1 MSKRKVLHILGRMQR
16 AGAELRTLDIMRNLD
31 SKELEL
37 DYLAL
42 SGLEGELD
50 EEIRQLGGQVY
61 YIRMNLFSFPVKF
74 IALLKR
80 EKIDVVHSQVRSS
93 GYILMLARL
102 GGIRTRVVHFRS
114 PDHVHGESF
123 IHHIRNMI
131 LKLLLHLNATHILSI
146 NKSSMELVWS
156 KNWSTDKRC
165 HVVYDNVPPNYHI
178 HMDQRSKLINE
189 LNLPDEALIFVHV
202 GRFDVPKNHKRLVE
216 IFEAIAQ
223 QVDHAYLLVVGN
235 YQTEHAQTVLPTIE
249 KSAYKSC
256 IMLLGVRS
264 DVPEILAGCDAL
276 IFPSLWEGMPGVV
289 LEACAAGL
297 PCVVS
302 DLPGCVEIQQHIDVH
317 ILKLTDANETW
328 AKRCIQVAQ
337 DANTH
342 RESLRQQFTQSPFNL
357 TGNETIA
364 TLKALWSE

>member
-1 MSKRKVLHILGRMQR
+1 MSKRKVLHILGRMNP
-16 AGAELRTLDIMRNLD
+16 AGAELRTLDIMRILD
-31 SKELEL
+31 SDKIELNFL
-37 DYLAL
+37 SV
-42 SGLEGELD
+42 SGLEGQLD
-50 EEIRQLGGQVY
+50 DEIRQLGGQVY
-61 YIRMNLFSFPVKF
+61 YIKLGLFRFPFKF

-80 EKIDVVHSQVRSS
+80 EKIDVVHSHEHYTS
-93 GYILMLARL
+93 GYFLTLARL
-102 GGIRTRVVHFRS
+102 GGIQTRIAHFRS
-114 PDHVHGESF
+114 TGDGNSKKL
-123 IHHIRNMI
+123 IRNLRHMI
-131 LKLLLHLNATHILSI
+131 LKLLLNLNATHILS

-165 HVVYDNVPPNYHI
+165 HVVYDNVPPNFHL

-189 LNLPDEALIFVHV
+189 LNLPDEALLFVHV
-202 GRFDVPKNHKRLVE
+202 GRFASPKNHKRLVE

-249 KSAYKSC
+249 KSAYKNR

-317 ILKLTDANETW
+317 ILKLTDSNETW
-328 AKRCIQVAQ
+328 AKKCIQVAQ
-337 DANTH
+337 DADTH
-342 RESLRQQFTQSPFNL
+342 RESLRQQFAQSPFNL
-357 TGNETIA
+357 TDNESVIA
-364 TLKALWSE
+364 LKAFWSE